1 MDSDKRLALAE
12 EILQALARS
21 DMAYKADAFAIR
33 QVDDNAVIEVD
44 LGEPDTI
51 YRIIVALHARHR

>member
-21 DMAYKADAFAIR
+21 DMAYTADGFAIR
-33 QVDDNAVIEVD
+33 HVDDTAVIEVD
-44 LGEPDTI
+44 LDEPDTV
-51 YRIIVALHARHR
+51 YRITVALHARYR